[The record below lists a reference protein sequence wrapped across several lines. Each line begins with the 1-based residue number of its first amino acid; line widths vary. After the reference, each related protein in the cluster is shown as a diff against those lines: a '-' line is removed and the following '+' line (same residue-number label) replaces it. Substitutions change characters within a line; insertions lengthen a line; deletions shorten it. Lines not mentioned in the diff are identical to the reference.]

1 MIKPD
6 PIKDPA
12 FMDFSKIKPEF
23 RKEIVRGGEAFLD
36 GLVKLATTADARAS
50 SLAGM
55 YTAAATG
62 LIAGV
67 VIALFNLAGTNLA
80 ARFPLIL
87 GGVAAAAFFLLG
99 AILCISAIQPADF
112 YLPGCEPVNW
122 KEDIDAGKDL
132 DDCLGERA
140 GHIQSDINANTE
152 VIKKNA
158 GLFKWGSR
166 FGIAAPFVGV
176 VIWALTQYF
185 AK

>member
-1 MIKPD
+1 
-6 PIKDPA
+6 
-12 FMDFSKIKPEF
+12 MDLSKIKPDF
-23 RKEIVRGGEAFLD
+23 RKEIVRGGEAYLD
-36 GLVKLATTADARAS
+36 GMVKLATTADARAS

-80 ARFPLIL
+80 ARLPLIL
-87 GGVAAAAFFLLG
+87 GGVAAAACFLIG
-99 AILCISAIQPADF
+99 AILCISAIQPIDF
-112 YLPGCEPVNW
+112 YLPGCEPDAW

-140 GHIQSDINANTE
+140 GHIQTDINSNGE
-152 VIKKNA
+152 VLTKSA
-158 GLFKWGSR
+158 RLFKWGSR
-166 FGIAAPFVGV
+166 FGIAAPFVGMA
-176 VIWALTQYF
+176 IWVLAPYF